1 MKLED
6 FIKELFGQSA
16 IEGYMLGSV
25 EINLGL
31 YENVTDNKTDLV
43 VTDVTNSCAK
53 ITIIPSNLPIES
65 QKEKPKQ
72 PGEVVYHRQWVNL

>member
-1 MKLED
+1 MKLEE
-6 FIKELFGQSA
+6 FVKELFSQSA
-16 IEGYMLGSV
+16 VEGYMLGSV

-43 VTDVTNSCAK
+43 VTDVANSYAK

-65 QKEKPKQ
+65 QEERPK
-72 PGEVVYHRQWVNL
+72 PGEVVYKEEE